1 MSPLGNLNLVLDG
14 WRRNMGDEGL
24 LVLIQLGGVD
34 ATWAVMPLAKIG
46 SVWLIVMIELEAVLK
61 VP

>member
-1 MSPLGNLNLVLDG
+1 
-14 WRRNMGDEGL
+14 MGDEGL
-24 LVLIQLGGVD
+24 LVFVQLGGVD

-46 SVWLIVMIELEAVLK
+46 SMWLRVMIELEAVLK